1 MNINE
6 WFLPLSLAL
15 VMTYAVQYFF
25 DSKDEMTINSSSQ
38 QIKSGSGFI
47 APTME
52 DINKP
57 LNTDVQYRQDDE
69 SVIELRTI
77 TTKCGLYVFSN
88 KGAVL
93 QSFAFPWQNGAETIS
108 TISPEANNFF
118 VAFEKETPLMY
129 SLIGVTGDEK
139 NDQIIEYKAEFSG
152 GTITKLFTVHH
163 DSYQVDL
170 DVVVN
175 YNHDHVINPVQLR
188 LFVAQPVM
196 KPIVDPTSKNV
207 TTLELANDKISCIV
221 NDNNSLVTID
231 VTKKDS
237 LQRYWAM
244 PTCFGYE
251 SRFIVHALVKDEN
264 NFAQRAYMTKNV
276 SGHMSGILESRVL
289 AESGSWK
296 MSFFVGPKTAEAITK
311 VDSRLLKTLNFG
323 WLSPISHAMLTF
335 LKYLHEK
342 IGNYGWAIILLTLLL
357 KLLMLPFTLYG
368 EKNMRKGAEMQQK
381 LAYLQKKYKDNP
393 EMFEQARAEL
403 IQKHGVPGLT
413 GCLPLLLT
421 LPILIGLN
429 TVLSNAIELYGAPF
443 LWIKNLYAIDPY
455 YILPVLTGLAML
467 GTPMDN
473 DPKKSL
479 MRYAMALMMATISCY
494 LSAGLV
500 LFILVNSVVAAVQTQ
515 LQKR

>member
-1 MNINE
+1 MNIKE
-6 WFLPLSLAL
+6 WILPLSFAI
-15 VMTYAVQYFF
+15 VMTYAVQYFLEPRIEKAL
-25 DSKDEMTINSSSQ
+25 STE
-38 QIKSGSGFI
+38 QIKSGTGFM

-57 LNTDVQYRQDDE
+57 LNVTLQYRAE
-69 SVIELRTI
+69 EEKAIELHSIVTE
-77 TTKCGLYVFSN
+77 CGSYVFSN
-88 KGAVL
+88 KGATL
-93 QSFAFPWQNGAETIS
+93 QAFSFPWQNGTEIINTMLID
-108 TISPEANNFF
+108 ENCFL
-118 VAFEKETPLMY
+118 VAFEKDSPLMY
-129 SLIGVTGDEK
+129 SFVAITGDETS
-139 NDQIIEYKAEFSG
+139 DRTIEYKADFDG

-170 DVVVN
+170 DVAVN
-175 YNHDHVINPVQLR
+175 YNNVDVANPVQLR
-188 LFVAQPVM
+188 LFIAQPVM
-196 KPIVDPTSKNV
+196 QPAIN
-207 TTLELANDKISCIV
+207 LDKATGIV
-221 NDNNSLVTID
+221 NENNGLTAID
-231 VTKKDS
+231 VTKKDT

-251 SRFIVHALVKDEN
+251 SRFIVHALVKDET
-264 NFAQRAYMTKNV
+264 NFAQRAYMTKNA
-276 SGHMSGILESRVL
+276 SGYMSGVLESKIFNQ
-289 AESGSWK
+289 SGSWK
-296 MSFFVGPKTAEAITK
+296 MKFFIGPKTAEAVTK
-311 VDSRLLKTLNFG
+311 VDARLLKTLNFG
-323 WLSPISHAMLTF
+323 WLAPISHAMLSF
-335 LKYLHEK
+335 LKYLYEK
-342 IGNYGWAIILLTLLL
+342 VGNYGWAIILLTLLL

-403 IQKHGVPGLT
+403 IQKHGVPGLA

-421 LPILIGLN
+421 LPVLIGLN

-443 LWIKNLYAIDPY
+443 LWIKNLYAVDPY
-455 YILPVLTGLAML
+455 YVLPILTGLAML
-467 GTPMDN
+467 ATPIDN

-500 LFILVNSVVAAVQTQ
+500 LFILVNSAVAAIQTQ

>member
-1 MNINE
+1 MNFKE
-6 WFLPLSLAL
+6 WIFPVSFAI
-15 VMTYAVQYFF
+15 VMTYAVQYFLEPKIEKT
-25 DSKDEMTINSSSQ
+25 SLSQ
-38 QIKSGSGFI
+38 QIKSGAGFM
-47 APTME
+47 APVIE

-57 LNTDVQYRQDDE
+57 LNTGVQFRKDDE
-69 SVIELRTI
+69 SVVELHTI
-77 TTKCGLYVFSN
+77 TTACGSYVFSN
-88 KGAVL
+88 KGAIL
-93 QSFAFPWQNGAETIS
+93 QSFTFPWQDGTETIG
-108 TISPEANNFF
+108 TIPADANSFF
-118 VAFEKETPLMY
+118 IAFEKDTPLMY
-129 SLIGVTGDEK
+129 SLVGVTGDEK
-139 NDQIIEYKAEFSG
+139 NDQTIEYKAEFEG
-152 GTITKLFTVHH
+152 GIITKFFTVHN
-163 DSYQVDL
+163 DSYQVDF
-170 DVVVN
+170 DVAVN
-175 YNHDHVINPVQLR
+175 YNHDHVGNPVQLR
-188 LFVAQPVM
+188 LFLSQPVM
-196 KPIVDPTSKNV
+196 KPLVDPASMNKN
-207 TTLELANDKISCIV
+207 TLELSNDKVSCIV
-221 NDNNSLVTID
+221 NENNGLTTID
-231 VTKKDS
+231 VAKKDN

-264 NFAQRAYMTKNV
+264 NFAQRAYMTKNML
-276 SGHMSGILESRVL
+276 GQMSGILESRVL

-296 MSFFVGPKTAEAITK
+296 MKFFVGPKTAEAITK
-311 VDSRLLKTLNFG
+311 VDTRLLKTLNFG
-323 WLSPISHAMLTF
+323 WLAPISHAMLTF
-335 LKYLHEK
+335 LKFLHEK

-357 KLLMLPFTLYG
+357 KLLLLPFTLYG
-368 EKNMRKGAEMQQK
+368 EKNMRKGADMQQK
-381 LAYLQKKYKDNP
+381 LAYLQKKYKDSP

-403 IQKHGVPGLT
+403 IQKHGVPGLA

-429 TVLSNAIELYGAPF
+429 TVLSNAIELYGASF

-479 MRYAMALMMATISCY
+479 MRYAMALMMATIACY